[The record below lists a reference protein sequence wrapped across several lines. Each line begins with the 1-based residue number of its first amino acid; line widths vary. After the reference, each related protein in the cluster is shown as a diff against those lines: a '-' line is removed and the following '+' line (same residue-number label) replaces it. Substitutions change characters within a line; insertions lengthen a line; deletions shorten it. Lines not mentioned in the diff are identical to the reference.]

1 MISDSFGYAGIAII
15 GIFVLFILICCLRG
29 FSKSFNGLFC
39 AMLVIILSLLLVG
52 AFNEKIVESKIGQSL
67 QSKLEEKSTSWG
79 DVFNRPARNVDTNGD
94 GEQDTVQILVQ
105 DGDGT
110 EHWVNMSDAPAG
122 NKIVAWVVAK
132 VAPRFITTDGE
143 EGSPEQTLASQLM
156 GNLTTIIV
164 AAAFFIVCVIVFAII
179 FAILR
184 HITKRMAEAAKV
196 GKAIDKILGALIGVV
211 FALMLIW
218 VALAIMQ
225 ACKGIGKTQE
235 IIDTYITPCKI
246 TNFFYKY
253 NYIGQLFEKIFVG

>member
-52 AFNEKIVESKIGQSL
+52 AFNDKVVDSKIGQAL
-67 QSKLEEKSTSWG
+67 ENKLEEKSAGWG
-79 DVFNRPARNVDTNGD
+79 DVFTCQARNIDTDGD
-94 GEQDTVQILVQ
+94 GSQDTVQILVT

-110 EHWVNMSDAPAG
+110 QHWVNMSDAPSG

-143 EGSPEQTLASQLM
+143 EGSPEQTLAGQLM
-156 GNLTTIIV
+156 WNLTALIV
-164 AAAFFIVCVIVFAII
+164 AACFFVVCIIVLSIL

-184 HITKRMAEAAKV
+184 HIFKGIAKAAIV
-196 GKAIDKILGALIGVV
+196 GKAIDKILGAIIGVV
-211 FALMLIW
+211 FALMVIW

-225 ACKGIGKTQE
+225 ACKGVGNTQQ

-246 TNFFYKY
+246 TNFFYEY
-253 NYIGQLFEKIFVG
+253 NYIGKLFERIFVG